1 MSIEEL
7 NSKHYKIIDESK
19 LSYPDYS
26 GFYTPLGLDE
36 VYKKE
41 VNKVTELLTKL
52 SVEYAISVLEDFKNG
67 ITLGELPDFIEDKI
81 QELKQYLN
89 E

>member
-7 NSKHYKIIDESK
+7 NSKHYKIIDGSK

-41 VNKVTELLTKL
+41 VNKVTEL
-52 SVEYAISVLEDFKNG
+52 
-67 ITLGELPDFIEDKI
+67 
-81 QELKQYLN
+81 
-89 E
+89 